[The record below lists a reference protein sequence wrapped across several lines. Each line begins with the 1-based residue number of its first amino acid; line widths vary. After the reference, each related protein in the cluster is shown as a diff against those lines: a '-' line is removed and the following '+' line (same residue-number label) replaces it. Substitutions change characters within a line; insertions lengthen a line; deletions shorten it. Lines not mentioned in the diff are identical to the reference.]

1 MTMLTIDEAFA
12 KFKSRLELTDKEQ
25 KDASRRQKEIREHMD
40 TKFDIADDFLTGS
53 YRRWT
58 KTKPLKDVDIFEVM
72 GEKERHY
79 RSKPPSVLLEAVRK
93 ALAEKYGEACVT
105 TQRRSVS
112 VDFGVSAPDDETE
125 EVMSID
131 VVPAFAKDD
140 YYEIPDTKTGDWT
153 KTNPKIHYD
162 KAVDANDAFDGEWKA
177 LVRMVKYWN
186 NHHGKPLVPSFLIEV
201 MALDVLHPPY
211 GGTFARE
218 IQGFF
223 HTLADRLDET
233 WPDPAG
239 LGPAVSD
246 SMDAAKRTKAKTAL
260 NEAGAA
266 ATAAIQLSRAGKN
279 GDALKAWRALF
290 GPLFPLS

>member
-1 MTMLTIDEAFA
+1 MLTIDEAFA

-25 KDASRRQKEIREHMD
+25 KDASRRQKEIRTHMD
-40 TKFDIADDFLTGS
+40 SKFDIDTDFLTGS

-58 KTKPLKDVDIFEVM
+58 KTKPLKDVDIFEVL

-79 RSKPPSVLLEAVRK
+79 RSKPPSVLLAAVHD
-93 ALAEKYGEACVT
+93 ALVEKYGADRVT

-131 VVPAFAKDD
+131 VVPAFVKDEH
-140 YYEIPDTKTGDWT
+140 YEIPDTKTPGWT
-153 KTNPKIHYD
+153 NTNPKVHED
-162 KAVDANDAFDGEWKA
+162 KAVDANKAFDGEWKA
-177 LVRMVKYWN
+177 LVRMMKYWN
-186 NHHGKPLVPSFLIEV
+186 NHHEKPITPSFLIEV
-201 MALDVLHPPY
+201 MALGVLHPPF
-211 GGTFARE
+211 GGSFARE
-218 IQGFF
+218 IQSFF
-223 HTLADRLDET
+223 HALADRIDET

-246 SMDAAKRTKAKTAL
+246 SMDATRRTTAKTAL
-260 NEAGAA
+260 LQGGSA
-266 ATAAIQLSRAGKN
+266 ATDAIRLAREGKI

>member
-1 MTMLTIDEAFA
+1 MLTIDEAFA
-12 KFKSRLELTDKEQ
+12 KFKTRLELTDKEQ
-25 KDASRRQKEIREHMD
+25 KDASRRQKEIRTHMD
-40 TKFDIADDFLTGS
+40 SKFDIDTDFLTGS

-58 KTKPLKDVDIFEVM
+58 KTKPLKDVDIFEVL

-79 RSKPPSVLLEAVRK
+79 RSKPPSVLLAAVHD
-93 ALAEKYGEACVT
+93 ALVEKYGADRVT

-140 YYEIPDTKTGDWT
+140 HYEIPDTKTPGWT
-153 KTNPKIHYD
+153 NTNPKVHEG
-162 KAVDANDAFDGEWKA
+162 KAVDANKAFDGEWKA
-177 LVRMVKYWN
+177 LVRMMKYWN
-186 NHHGKPLVPSFLIEV
+186 NHHEKPITPSFLIEV
-201 MALDVLHPPY
+201 MALGVLHPPF
-211 GGTFARE
+211 GGSFARE
-218 IQGFF
+218 IQSFF
-223 HTLADRLDET
+223 HALADRIDET

-246 SMDAAKRTKAKTAL
+246 RMDANRRATAKTAL
-260 NEAGAA
+260 LQGGSA
-266 ATAAIQLSRAGKN
+266 ATDAIRLAREGKI
-279 GDALKAWRALF
+279 GDALKAWRVLF